1 MSVISQKFKEVLYSV
16 LPITLIVIILHFTL
30 TPMDTVT
37 IQRFIIG
44 SILIVLGLTIFL
56 IGVDVGITP
65 IGNNMGSAVT
75 KSGKIWMVA
84 VAGIFLGFVI
94 SIAEPDLHILA
105 GQVESVTAGA
115 ISKLLI
121 VVVVSLGIA
130 VMLSLGL
137 MRIVYQIALYKIL
150 AVLYGIILAIAIFAS
165 PEFIAISFD
174 ASGATTG
181 ALTVPFILAIAVG
194 I

>member
-137 MRIVYQIALYKIL
+137 MRIVRR
-150 AVLYGIILAIAIFAS
+150 V
-165 PEFIAISFD
+165 
-174 ASGATTG
+174 
-181 ALTVPFILAIAVG
+181 
-194 I
+194 